1 MAIQEEGS
9 EAKITSKLIFRIWGF
24 VRPFF
29 KLLLGVIALNTI
41 FSTFSALSIAIIK
54 PLLELIFQTG
64 DKTLPTVEVVKT
76 GGFFANINQLLYG
89 NIEKLVYSPN
99 DLFATLL
106 NFSILIVGIFVVKN
120 IFKFWAAVAQV
131 KLEEGITKLIRD
143 TLFKNMTWLSIE
155 FFSRNKEGTL
165 LSAIT
170 NDAMIVN
177 TSSIA
182 SIANALRE
190 IIQIILFLFLLLSIS
205 PYLTLIAFSTSIV
218 SLILLK
224 IALKYIRR
232 YASRMQIAM
241 ADYTS
246 AMQETISGIR
256 VVKAYNAEENVILNF
271 VKQTLKYVRSAVKHR
286 KIITLIPS
294 INEVFAIIAL
304 CIVLFV
310 GGNQVLV
317 THELSA
323 SDLLAFLF
331 YLFAIMSPVALTI
344 SNLSKV
350 QRGVVAAE
358 RIFKILDTKPTVKS
372 GAKKIEK
379 LENIIEVKNVN
390 FAYKDIGIIKNAEIK
405 IEKTK
410 KIAFVG
416 ASGSGKS
423 TMLDLIIRFYDP
435 VNGNILI
442 DGNDIKNFDLKSYRS
457 LFGIVGQETMLFNDT
472 IANNIKYGFANANT
486 EDIIEAAKVSNA
498 YDFIMNLPD
507 GFDTYIGDRGV
518 LLSGGERQ
526 RIAIARALV
535 RNPQVLV
542 FDEATSALDNE
553 SEKIVQ
559 NAINKSL
566 ANKTAIIVA
575 HRLSTI
581 INSDEI
587 LVFDKGKIVER
598 GTHNYLYELNG
609 VYRKLY
615 DFQFATTP
623 S

>member
-1 MAIQEEGS
+1 MTKKEEGS
-9 EAKITSKLIFRIWGF
+9 EAKITSKLMLRIWGF
-24 VRPFF
+24 VRPFL
-29 KLLLGVIALNTI
+29 KLLFGVIILNTI
-41 FSTFSALSIAIIK
+41 FSTFSALSIAVIK

-64 DKTLPTVEVVKT
+64 GNVVHSNTVPAAS
-76 GGFFANINQLLYG
+76 GFFSDLNHLVYG
-89 NIEKLVYSPN
+89 SIEKLVYSPN

-106 NFSILIVGIFVVKN
+106 NFSILIISIFIIKN

-155 FFSRNKEGTL
+155 FFARSKEGTL

-170 NDAMIVN
+170 NDAMVVN
-177 TSSIA
+177 ASSIA

-205 PYLTLIAFSTSIV
+205 PYLTFIAFSTSII
-218 SLILLK
+218 SLFLLK
-224 IALKYIRR
+224 FALKYIRR

-246 AMQETISGIR
+246 AMQETIAGIR
-256 VVKAYNAEENVILNF
+256 VVKAYNAEENAIANF

-304 CIVLFV
+304 CVVLFV

-317 THELSA
+317 TKELSA

-350 QRGVVAAE
+350 QRGFVAAE
-358 RIFKILDTKPTVKS
+358 RIFKILDTEPTVKS
-372 GAKKIEK
+372 GTDKIDR
-379 LENIIEVKNVN
+379 LESLIEVKNVN
-390 FAYKDIGIIKNAEIK
+390 FAYKDIGIIKNANFK

-435 VNGNILI
+435 VDGEILI
-442 DGNDIKNFDLKSYRS
+442 DGKNIKDFDLKSYRS

-472 IANNIKYGFANANT
+472 ISNNIKYGFEGAKE

-498 YDFIMNLPD
+498 YNFIMELPD
-507 GFDTYIGDRGV
+507 GFNTFIGDRGV

-535 RNPQVLV
+535 RNPQILV
-542 FDEATSALDNE
+542 FDEATSSLDNE

-566 ANKTAIIVA
+566 KDKTAIIVA

-581 INSDEI
+581 IGSDEI
-587 LVFDKGKIVER
+587 LVFDKGEIVER
-598 GTHNYLYELNG
+598 GNHDYLYNLGG

-615 DFQFATTP
+615 DFQFAIDG
-623 S
+623 